1 MSSIISTYIF
11 NTKLNIR
18 LLSINFSLSSSLHFI
33 AYLLPFLDK
42 EFTLT
47 ELHETFLIVS
57 SDISSLKE
65 KRNFRKW
72 VAEYNNGKGMVRET
86 TSFRTGNHRPAKLY
100 TKL

>member
-1 MSSIISTYIF
+1 MIPELAFDHNEICIKARLRLD
-11 NTKLNIR
+11 KLVKEKPE
-18 LLSINFSLSSSLHFI
+18 LLF
-33 AYLLPFLDK
+33 PFLDK

-72 VAEYNNGKGMVRET
+72 IAEYNNGKGMVRET
-86 TSFRTGNHRPAKLY
+86 ASFRTGNHRPAKLY